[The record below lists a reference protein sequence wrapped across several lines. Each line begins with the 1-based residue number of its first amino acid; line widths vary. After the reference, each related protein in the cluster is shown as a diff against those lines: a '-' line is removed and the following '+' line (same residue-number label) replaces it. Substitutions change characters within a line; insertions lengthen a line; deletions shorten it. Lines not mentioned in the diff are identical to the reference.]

1 MNSPTDMIRFEKE
14 ILLKA
19 PQHRVWLALTDA
31 QQFGAWFQAR
41 IDTPFAAG
49 RSVTGK
55 ITAPGYEHVD
65 LQLMVEQLRPERLFS
80 FRWHPYAIDPKL
92 DYSTEAMTLVE
103 CMLDDVQGQ
112 TLLTI
117 AESGFDQLPP
127 ARQSEAYQMQSKG
140 WAQQLEN
147 IQAYLKVGVKDRP

>member
-1 MNSPTDMIRFEKE
+1 MNSPTNTTRFEKE

-31 QQFGAWFQAR
+31 HEFGAWFGAR

-49 RSVTGK
+49 SSVTGK
-55 ITAPGYEHVD
+55 ITAPGDEHVA
-65 LQLMVEQLRPERLFS
+65 LQLTVEQLRPERLFS
-80 FRWHPYAIDPKL
+80 FRWHPYAIDPTV
-92 DYSTEAMTLVE
+92 DYSTEATTLVE

-117 AESGFDQLPP
+117 AESGFDQLPT
-127 ARQSEAYQMQSKG
+127 ARRSEAYQMQSKG

-147 IQAYLKVGVKDRP
+147 IQAYLKDGVKDHP